1 MVFIETPVFTGQVK
15 AILSE
20 DEYRELQTYLASNP
34 TAGDVIQGTGGL
46 RKIRWGA
53 KGKGKRGGARAI
65 YFHRNNAHQIYMV
78 FLFSKNQS
86 SDLTQ
91 AQKKALSA
99 LVETLG

>member
-1 MVFIETPVFTGQVK
+1 MVFIETPVFTNQVK

-20 DEYRELQTYLASNP
+20 DEYRELQIYLASNP
-34 TAGDVIQGTGGL
+34 SAGDVVQGTGGL

-65 YFHRNNAHQIYMV
+65 YFHKNSADQIYML

-86 SDLTQ
+86 SDLTA
-91 AQKKALSA
+91 AQKKDLSA
-99 LVETLG
+99 LVATLG